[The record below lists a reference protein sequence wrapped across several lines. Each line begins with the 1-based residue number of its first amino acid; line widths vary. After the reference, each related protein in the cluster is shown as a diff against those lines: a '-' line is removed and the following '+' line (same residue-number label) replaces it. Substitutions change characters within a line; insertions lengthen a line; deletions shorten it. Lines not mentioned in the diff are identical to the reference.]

1 MKQMKLQPLVA
12 ILAVVVL
19 AAAVL
24 IPWWGEFRA
33 STASPAIQGGGA
45 VIPVRIDDAPS
56 LASVEREEV
65 HAAAADGAPPKARS
79 FDEVYADLVRL
90 FRERPEQQGDA
101 LRPRAGAAPSG
112 RNAQAS
118 ELFAEM
124 TIVAPD
130 AGSRALMVLA
140 RLPIPWPRDNGLA
153 LGVADVAVCGLLLDF
168 NLQQMTAD
176 PRLSK
181 KRPELVS
188 SVLAQ
193 MPIAPD
199 FASLALH
206 LLKDAPYLEAVH
218 EQVLLDMARAA
229 TGEVAFLEQPV
240 KQLLLT
246 LWANLAKDG
255 QGNYGDLLTYFDDSM
270 NEVLRAAATQRLL
283 ASDQYRHI
291 AVAKLVASGDSAA
304 VAEAALFAAK
314 SLPFATAI
322 DTVRTL
328 RCAFEHT
335 HFSAYTLLVEK
346 SPQLMV
352 EHYQACLAESTTPRH
367 REELVVAVVNYAD
380 ERTAIS
386 QACLAFDQD
395 PDPRVKGVAL
405 LGLANRQAVDEFRSR
420 FELAVGDRALAAIPT
435 DYLILS
441 LRSIAPRLDANTLD
455 RATAIV
461 SAMSLSEQQR
471 ARVEKIRR
479 DHLPR

>member
-1 MKQMKLQPLVA
+1 MKHQSLVA
-12 ILAVVVL
+12 ILVVTVL

-24 IPWWGEFRA
+24 IPWWDAFQA
-33 STASPAIQGGGA
+33 STDGPAMQGGGV
-45 VIPVRIDDAPS
+45 VIPVSVDDSPS
-56 LASVEREEV
+56 LASVQREEV
-65 HAAAADGAPPKARS
+65 NAAAAGGAPQGARS

-90 FRERPEQQGDA
+90 FRERAEQRVDA
-101 LRPRAGAAPSG
+101 LRSHAGEAPAG
-112 RNAQAS
+112 WEVRAS

-124 TIVAPD
+124 TVVAPD
-130 AGSRALMVLA
+130 AGGKALMVLA
-140 RLPIPWPRDNGLA
+140 RLPIPWPRDNELD
-153 LGVADVAVCGLLLDF
+153 LGVADVGVCGLLLDF

-176 PRLSK
+176 SRLSK

-188 SVLAQ
+188 GVLAQ
-193 MPIAPD
+193 MPISPD
-199 FASLALH
+199 FANLALH

-218 EQVLLDMARAA
+218 EKVLLDMARAA
-229 TGEVAFLEQPV
+229 TGEAAFVAQPV

-246 LWANLAKDG
+246 LWANLAKGGKGD
-255 QGNYGDLLTYFDDSM
+255 YGDLLTYFDDSM

-291 AVAKLVASGDSAA
+291 AIAKLVASGDSSA

-314 SLPFATAI
+314 SLPFETAI

-346 SPQLMV
+346 SPQQMV
-352 EHYQACLAESTTPRH
+352 EHYQACLAENTTARH
-367 REELVVAVVNYAD
+367 REELVVAVVNYAE
-380 ERTAIS
+380 ERTAIL
-386 QACLAFDQD
+386 QACMAFDQD

-405 LGLANRQAVDEFRSR
+405 LGLANRQAVDAFQSR
-420 FELAVGDRALAAIPT
+420 FELAVGDQVLAAIPR
-435 DYLILS
+435 DYLVLS

-455 RATAIV
+455 RATGIL
-461 SAMSLSEQQR
+461 SSMSLSEQQR